1 MLKKILFS
9 LFIVA
14 LSLSLVACGKKVKK
28 DEYDAVVAQLEAK
41 ETELASKVSELNA
54 KKAELDAKV
63 AELNQKTEEAADLAE
78 EVDEL
83 EADIADLEAQIT
95 ALMAEI
101 STLKGE
107 RTYAHDGVYTAFSY
121 SLNHGAPQIVSVS
134 VIIENDQI
142 AGFFIDTLQSTAV
155 QKDDDGKA
163 TKFEFNAKTKKQLG
177 YEYYMFPASGAK
189 VDGVLD
195 VEAYKAWLA
204 ENGKKEWF
212 EQANVL
218 EQYML
223 ENGVEAVELDGE
235 KTTNVTGVTVTVK
248 DYVDLAKEAVQ
259 NAKDGKLVAVTGHGS
274 DIVWATAKVDR
285 YGKVT
290 DYVIDQLQGKVVD
303 GAYVFNEKSKQQL
316 GYDYYMFPASGK
328 KVDGVLDV
336 EGYKE
341 WLAENGKKEWFEQ
354 VAILCAEFEANGI
367 YNMALDASGKYITVS
382 GVTIVDNKYIQ
393 VLSQVKANVK

>member
-83 EADIADLEAQIT
+83 EADIADLEDQIT
-95 ALMAEI
+95 ALRAEI

-121 SLNHGAPQIVSVS
+121 SLNYGAPQIVSVS

-142 AGFFIDTLQSTAV
+142 AGFFIDTLQSSAV
-155 QKDDDGKA
+155 EKDDENNA

-177 YEYYMFPASGAK
+177 YEYYMFPASEAK

-223 ENGVEAVELDGE
+223 EKGVEAVVLEGE

-259 NAKDGKLVAVTGHGS
+259 NAKDGKLVAVTGYGS

-316 GYDYYMFPASGK
+316 GYDYYMFPASEK

-367 YNMALDASGKYITVS
+367 YNMALEASGKYITVS

>member
-83 EADIADLEAQIT
+83 EAEIADLEAQIT

-142 AGFFIDTLQSTAV
+142 AGFFIDTLQSSAV
-155 QKDDDGKA
+155 EKDDENNA

-177 YEYYMFPASGAK
+177 YEYYMFPESGAK
-189 VDGVLD
+189 DDGVLD

-259 NAKDGKLVAVTGHGS
+259 NAKDGKLVAVTGYGS

-303 GAYVFNEKSKQQL
+303 GAYVFNEKSIQQL
-316 GYDYYMFPASGK
+316 GYEYYMFQESGA
-328 KVDGVLDV
+328 KVDDVLDV
-336 EGYKE
+336 EAYKE

-382 GVTIVDNKYIQ
+382 GVTISDNKYIQ

>member
-14 LSLSLVACGKKVKK
+14 LSLSLVACGKKVSKE
-28 DEYDAVVAQLEAK
+28 EYDAIVAELE
-41 ETELASKVSELNA
+41 A
-54 KKAELDAKV
+54 KKAELDAK
-63 AELNQKTEEAADLAE
+63 N
-78 EVDEL
+78 DEL
-83 EADIADLEAQIT
+83 AQKN
-95 ALMAEI
+95 AEI
-101 STLKGE
+101 EELKNPT
-107 RTYAHDGVYTAFSY
+107 RTYKHDGVYTAFSY
-121 SLNHGAPQIVSVS
+121 SLNRGAPQIVSVS

-155 QKDDDGKA
+155 QKDEDGKA

-354 VAILCAEFEANGI
+354 VAILCAEFEAKGI

>member
-63 AELNQKTEEAADLAE
+63 AELNQKTEE
-78 EVDEL
+78 VDEL

-95 ALMAEI
+95 ALRAEI

-121 SLNHGAPQIVSVS
+121 SLNYGAPQIVSVS

-354 VAILCAEFEANGI
+354 VAILCDEFEANGI

>member
-14 LSLSLVACGKKVKK
+14 LSLSLVACGKKVSKE
-28 DEYDAVVAQLEAK
+28 EYDAIVAELE
-41 ETELASKVSELNA
+41 A
-54 KKAELDAKV
+54 KKAELDAK
-63 AELNQKTEEAADLAE
+63 N
-78 EVDEL
+78 DEL
-83 EADIADLEAQIT
+83 AQKN
-95 ALMAEI
+95 AEI
-101 STLKGE
+101 EELKNPT
-107 RTYAHDGVYTAFSY
+107 RTYKHDGVYTAFSY
-121 SLNHGAPQIVSVS
+121 SLNKGAPQIVSVS
-134 VIIENDQI
+134 VTIENDEI

-155 QKDDDGKA
+155 KNGEE
-163 TKFEFNAKTKKQLG
+163 TTGYNFNAKTKKQLG
-177 YEYYMFPASGAK
+177 YEYYMFPESRKK

-195 VEAYKAWLA
+195 VEAYKEWLA
-204 ENGKKEWF
+204 ENNKKEWF
-212 EQANVL
+212 EQANLL

-223 ENGVEAVELDGE
+223 ENGVEAVELDDE

-259 NAKDGKLVAVTGHGS
+259 NAKDGKLVAVTGYGS

-303 GAYVFNEKSKQQL
+303 GAYVFNEKSKQEL
-316 GYDYYMFPASGK
+316 GYDYYMFTDSDK

-382 GVTIVDNKYIQ
+382 GVTISDNKYIQ

>member
-63 AELNQKTEEAADLAE
+63 AELNQKTEE
-78 EVDEL
+78 VDEL
-83 EADIADLEAQIT
+83 EAEIADLEAQIT
-95 ALMAEI
+95 ALRAEI

-155 QKDDDGKA
+155 QKDDDGNA

-303 GAYVFNEKSKQQL
+303 GNYEFNEKSKQEL